1 MQTTFSI
8 EKKEFIKFKDL
19 IYKESGITL
28 SDAKKSLVV
37 TRLSKRLRYFECSSF
52 KEYYEI
58 VTGTDYPIEKQMM
71 IDLLTTNETYFFR
84 EDKHFEFLEKITKNK
99 KVRTSPF
106 RVWSAAS
113 SSGEEAYTIAM
124 VLQDT
129 LGDTP
134 WEIIGTDISTRILE
148 RARNGLYPIER
159 AEKIPKRYLNK
170 YCLKGVRSHTG
181 SFIMH
186 KNLKKKIQFKHL
198 NLLEG
203 INGMGEFDVIFLRNV
218 MIYFDQETKS
228 RLVENILN
236 HLKSDGYF
244 LIGHSESLNGISSS
258 VKPVQP
264 AVFQRKIND

>member
-1 MQTTFSI
+1 MQTTYSI

-37 TRLSKRLRYFECSSF
+37 TRLSKRLRYFDCSSF

-58 VTGTDYPIEKQMM
+58 VTGSDYPVEKQMM

-84 EDKHFEFLEKITKNK
+84 EDKHFEFLK
-99 KVRTSPF
+99 KMTENRKKWTSPF

-129 LGDTP
+129 LGDAP

-148 RARNGLYPIER
+148 KARNGLYPMER
-159 AEKIPKRYLNK
+159 AEKIPKSYLNK

-186 KNLKKKIQFKHL
+186 KNLKKKF
-198 NLLEG
+198 N
-203 INGMGEFDVIFLRNV
+203 
-218 MIYFDQETKS
+218 S
-228 RLVENILN
+228 SILTC
-236 HLKSDGYF
+236 LM
-244 LIGHSESLNGISSS
+244 E
-258 VKPVQP
+258 
-264 AVFQRKIND
+264 